1 MSSED
6 GRGATVSIVEPV
18 KGDVLGCRLGLG
30 LDAVIARCPGGE
42 VTRGGGGTVRYS
54 LTQVV
59 GRCAARLR
67 VSYQFID
74 DALTTVSMNAAT
86 EVQDGLGRHQ
96 YQRVVEEIVQGLG
109 CPPTLQDEG
118 YLEYDVGVTR
128 IVCDGLDA
136 MIRFEELL

>member
-1 MSSED
+1 
-6 GRGATVSIVEPV
+6 
-18 KGDVLGCRLGLG
+18 
-30 LDAVIARCPGGE
+30 
-42 VTRGGGGTVRYS
+42 
-54 LTQVV
+54 
-59 GRCAARLR
+59 
-67 VSYQFID
+67 
-74 DALTTVSMNAAT
+74 MNAAT

-96 YQRVVEEIVQGLG
+96 YQRIVEEIVQGLG